1 MPNAC
6 QHLAKATTARVDLQ
20 SVVIQSLNRKEGEIG
35 NPLKQADSAGPP
47 QDQPGQPIAGVFAP
61 QGSQHAHAHA
71 AAQPMIR
78 ISPGCAPGA

>member
-47 QDQPGQPIAGVFAP
+47 HDQPGRSAGSEWHRDQPCSKIP
-61 QGSQHAHAHA
+61 SW
-71 AAQPMIR
+71 
-78 ISPGCAPGA
+78 